1 MAAIAIEPGFVA
13 KGRPDMTTSWG
24 VAMAGPSKS
33 WLAIALSLGVFALP
47 GCVGA
52 SDGQT
57 GQDGTGPAVE
67 TAAPIPSTV
76 AETSS
81 APPRAESFADFLDS
95 VRADALAAGVK
106 PATLDAA
113 LANVTH
119 IDRVIELDRK
129 QPEFSLS
136 FNTYL
141 ERIVTPT
148 RVAEGKRKL
157 AENRDLLAAIE
168 QRYGV
173 QPRFVVALWGIE
185 TGFGRNTGGM
195 SVISSLATLAYD
207 GRRSAYFRTE
217 LMQAL
222 TILDQGHITPSA
234 MVGSWAGAMG
244 QCQFMPSTFV
254 KFAVDWDG
262 DGRRDIWRNRADALA
277 SAANYLSSEGWQG
290 DQTWGRAVQI
300 PAGLSLDLA
309 GLDKSRTLAEWSR
322 LGLRGADGKPL
333 PHRDLRASLVL
344 AEAGKGPPFLV
355 YDNFR
360 TIMKWN
366 RSTFFALAVGHLAD
380 RIGDR

>member
-1 MAAIAIEPGFVA
+1 
-13 KGRPDMTTSWG
+13 MTTSWG
-24 VAMAGPSKS
+24 IAMARPSKS
-33 WLAIALSLGVFALP
+33 WLAMSVSLGLLALP

-52 SDGQT
+52 TDGQAAT
-57 GQDGTGPAVE
+57 DE
-67 TAAPIPSTV
+67 TQSSVVTV
-76 AETSS
+76 APPPSAAAEAAV
-81 APPRAESFADFLDS
+81 APPRAESFDSFLS
-95 VRADALAAGVK
+95 GVRADALAAGVK

-113 LANVTH
+113 LAGVTH

-136 FNTYL
+136 FDTYL
-141 ERIVTPT
+141 ERIVTPA
-148 RVAEGKRKL
+148 RIAEGKRKL
-157 AENRDLLAAIE
+157 EENRALLTAIE
-168 QRYGV
+168 QRFGV

-222 TILDQGHITPSA
+222 RILDQGHITPSA

-277 SAANYLSSEGWQG
+277 SAANYLSSEGWKD

-300 PAGLSLDLA
+300 PDGLSLDLA
-309 GLDKSRTLAEWSR
+309 GLDKTRTLAEWSR
-322 LGLRGADGKPL
+322 LGLRAADGKPL
-333 PHRDLRASLVL
+333 PQRDLRASLML
-344 AEAGKGPPFLV
+344 AEPGKGPPFLV

>member
-1 MAAIAIEPGFVA
+1 
-13 KGRPDMTTSWG
+13 MTTSWG

-33 WLAIALSLGVFALP
+33 WLAAAVSLGLLALP

-52 SDGQT
+52 SDGPAAI
-57 GQDGTGPAVE
+57 DGNKAAEVTIAPPSPLSSEV
-67 TAAPIPSTV
+67 AAPSRPD
-76 AETSS
+76 
-81 APPRAESFADFLDS
+81 SFADFLAG
-95 VRADALAAGVK
+95 VRTDALAAGLK

-113 LANVTH
+113 LAGVTH

-136 FNTYL
+136 FDAYL
-141 ERIVTPT
+141 DRIVTPA

-157 AENRDLLAAIE
+157 EENRDLLTAIE
-168 QRYGV
+168 RRYGV

-185 TGFGRNTGGM
+185 TEFGRNTGGM

-222 TILDQGHITPSA
+222 TILDQGHTTPSA

-244 QCQFMPSTFV
+244 QCQFMPSTFAR
-254 KFAVDWDG
+254 FAVDWDG
-262 DGRRDIWRNRADALA
+262 DGRRDIWGSRADALA
-277 SAANYLSSEGWQG
+277 SAANYLSSEGWKD

-300 PAGLSLDLA
+300 PDGLSLDLV
-309 GLDKSRTLAEWSR
+309 GLDKTRTLAEWSR
-322 LGLRGADGKPL
+322 SGLRAADGKPL
-333 PHRDLRASLVL
+333 PPRDLRASLVL
-344 AEAGKGPPFLV
+344 AEPGKGPPFLV

>member
-1 MAAIAIEPGFVA
+1 MAAIAIGPGIVA
-13 KGRPDMTTSWG
+13 KGRAHLTTSWG
-24 VAMAGPSKS
+24 IAMVQPSKS
-33 WLAIALSLGVFALP
+33 WLAMGLSLAMLALP

-52 SDGQT
+52 SDGQAAT
-57 GQDGTGPAVE
+57 DENGAAVATIAPQPPLSPA
-67 TAAPIPSTV
+67 AAVP
-76 AETSS
+76 A
-81 APPRAESFADFLDS
+81 RADSFADFLAS
-95 VRADALAAGVK
+95 VRADALAAGLK
-106 PATLDAA
+106 PATVDAA
-113 LANVTH
+113 LAGVTH

-136 FNTYL
+136 FDTYL
-141 ERIVTPT
+141 DRIVTPA

-157 AENRDLLAAIE
+157 EENRDLLVAIE

-195 SVISSLATLAYD
+195 SVVSSLATLAYD

-222 TILDQGHITPSA
+222 TILDQGHITPAA

-244 QCQFMPSTFV
+244 QCQFMPSTFA

-277 SAANYLSSEGWQG
+277 SAANYLSSEGWKD
-290 DQTWGRAVQI
+290 DQTWGRAVDL
-300 PAGLSLDLA
+300 PEGLSPSLF
-309 GLDKSRTLAEWSR
+309 GLDKTRTLAEWSR
-322 LGLRGADGKPL
+322 LGLRSVDGKPL
-333 PHRDLRASLVL
+333 PQRDIRASLIR
-344 AEAGKGPPFLV
+344 AESDKGRPFLV

-366 RSTFFALAVGHLAD
+366 RSTYFALAVGHLAD

>member
-1 MAAIAIEPGFVA
+1 
-13 KGRPDMTTSWG
+13 MTTSWG

-33 WLAIALSLGVFALP
+33 WLAMTVSLGLLALP

-52 SDGQT
+52 SDGQAAT
-57 GQDGTGPAVE
+57 EENGAAVV
-67 TAAPIPSTV
+67 TIAPQPLRTTES
-76 AETSS
+76 A
-81 APPRAESFADFLDS
+81 APPRAESFADFIDG

-113 LANVTH
+113 LAGVTH

-136 FNTYL
+136 FSTYL
-141 ERIVTPT
+141 DRIVTPA

-157 AENRDLLAAIE
+157 EENRDLLAAIE
-168 QRYGV
+168 RRYGV
-173 QPRFVVALWGIE
+173 QPRFIVALWGIE

-195 SVISSLATLAYD
+195 SVVSSLATLAYD

-222 TILDQGHITPSA
+222 TILDQGHIAPSA

-262 DGRRDIWRNRADALA
+262 DGRRDIWRNQGDALA
-277 SAANYLSSEGWQG
+277 SAANYLSSEGWIG
-290 DQTWGRAVQI
+290 DQTWGRAVDV
-300 PAGLSLDLA
+300 PEGLSAELT
-309 GLDKSRTLAEWSR
+309 GVDKTRTLAEWSR
-322 LGLRGADGKPL
+322 LGIHAADGKPL
-333 PHRDLRASLVL
+333 PQRDIRASLIR
-344 AEAGKGPPFLV
+344 AEQGKGQPFLV

>member
-1 MAAIAIEPGFVA
+1 
-13 KGRPDMTTSWG
+13 
-24 VAMAGPSKS
+24 
-33 WLAIALSLGVFALP
+33 LALP
-47 GCVGA
+47 GCGGAADGAAA
-52 SDGQT
+52 SDGTQP
-57 GQDGTGPAVE
+57 QSAS
-67 TAAPIPSTV
+67 PSTSTPAESV
-76 AETSS
+76 A
-81 APPRAESFADFLDS
+81 PRADSFPAFLEQI
-95 VRADALAAGVK
+95 RAEALAAGLK
-106 PATLDAA
+106 PETLASA
-113 LANVTH
+113 LSGVTH
-119 IDRVIELDRK
+119 LDRVIELDRK
-129 QPEFSLS
+129 QPEFTLG
-136 FNTYL
+136 FNEYL
-141 ERIVTPT
+141 GRIVTPE
-148 RVAEGKRKL
+148 RVAEGKRRL
-157 AENRDLLAAIE
+157 AENRELLALIE
-168 QRYGV
+168 QRFGV

-222 TILDQGHITPSA
+222 LILDQGHIPPAA

-244 QCQFMPSTFV
+244 QCQFMPSTFI

-277 SAANYLSSEGWQG
+277 SAANYLSSEGWRGSQG
-290 DQTWGRAVQI
+290 WGRAVRL
-300 PAGLSLDLA
+300 PPDCSAALV
-309 GLDKSRTLAEWSR
+309 GLDKPRSLADGSR
-322 LGLRGADGKPL
+322 LGVRGSDGKPL
-333 PHRDLRASLVL
+333 PAKSDISAALVL

>member
-1 MAAIAIEPGFVA
+1 
-13 KGRPDMTTSWG
+13 
-24 VAMAGPSKS
+24 MAGPSKS
-33 WLAIALSLGVFALP
+33 WLAVALSLGLLALP
-47 GCVGA
+47 GCVA
-52 SDGQT
+52 ATDGQAAT
-57 GQDGTGPAVE
+57 DENGATVATLAPQSPASAE
-67 TAAPIPSTV
+67 TAV
-76 AETSS
+76 
-81 APPRAESFADFLDS
+81 PRRADSFAAFLAE
-95 VRADALAAGVK
+95 VRADALAEGVK
-106 PATLDAA
+106 PATVDAA
-113 LANVTH
+113 LAGVVH

-136 FNTYL
+136 FETYL
-141 ERIVTPT
+141 DRIVTPA

-157 AENRDLLAAIE
+157 EENRDLLAAIE
-168 QRYGV
+168 RRYGV

-195 SVISSLATLAYD
+195 SVVSSLATLAYD
-207 GRRSAYFRTE
+207 GRRSTYFRGE

-222 TILDQGHITPSA
+222 RILDQGHITPAA

-244 QCQFMPSTFV
+244 QCQFMPTTFV

-277 SAANYLSSEGWQG
+277 SAANYLSSEGWKDG
-290 DQTWGRAVQI
+290 QTWGRAVAV
-300 PAGLSLDLA
+300 PDGLSSDLV

-322 LGLRGADGKPL
+322 LGVRSADGKPL
-333 PHRDLRASLVL
+333 PHRDIRASLIR
-344 AEAGKGPPFLV
+344 AEQGKGAPFLV

-366 RSTFFALAVGHLAD
+366 RSTFFALAAGHLAD